1 MGAEENQALRTN
13 QVLIRAL
20 PTREEEKEGE
30 EEEGGDIF
38 ISWPL
43 DGVNGR

>member
-30 EEEGGDIF
+30 EEKGGGTF
-38 ISWPL
+38 SFS
-43 DGVNGR
+43 GR

>member
-1 MGAEENQALRTN
+1 MGAEENQALRSN

-30 EEEGGDIF
+30 EEKGGGHF
-38 ISWPL
+38 HFLAARW
-43 DGVNGR
+43 R